1 MKLLKFALVS
11 SIGFVILIFAYLINE
26 IYTITLEDAKKNH
39 QMQQLEMARVVSE
52 GVGYFLEHLIKDMEL
67 LTSSRQFHQKS
78 KTVMSGI
85 IEQFR
90 ANYDSTIIRTIIII
104 DSSKN
109 IVLAGGKS
117 PPAWTSK
124 IIDDLLTRFDDP
136 LFRGE
141 FLLSS
146 VLPDDSDNV
155 NTHKSFLVILPI
167 NHPAETYYPLFKYIG
182 YLVNFNSLMRNYII
196 PLNLRSNDFVW
207 ILDGQGRLIY
217 HPRHEEMLF
226 KSFYDM
232 KDECLSCHK
241 SFDDQIRMLNSDTA
255 SYGEYWVLGDEP
267 SKIFAYVP
275 LNLENQKWYI
285 AISTLLPYVTDK
297 LKDRFNLFFI
307 LGIVI
312 FFTILAFVIII
323 YYLNL
328 KRIRADEERKNI
340 EKIQEYQEQLNHS
353 SRLASIGELVD
364 SVAHEINTPLGVI
377 SAQADAALLQNSSGE
392 LNREEI
398 EIIKKQTRRISEY
411 TKTLLNFSKRIPF
424 NSELLNIKEL
434 LNESIFLLQPKFR
447 EKNIKIEK
455 YFFDSV
461 SLIHGDRRQLEQV
474 FVNLL
479 NNAVDSISKSGNI
492 SLNVRRKA
500 VINAVSNNEQT
511 KEFIEIIIA
520 DNGCGIRPEDIE
532 KIFNPF
538 FSTKEKNGTGL
549 GLSISKS
556 IIQRHKGKIEVVS
569 ELGSGSKF
577 IIILPITQE

>member
-1 MKLLKFALVS
+1 MKFSKFALIAL
-11 SIGFVILIFAYLINE
+11 IGIVILIFAYLIKE
-26 IYTITLEDAKKNH
+26 IYSITLEDAKKNH
-39 QMQQLEMARVVSE
+39 QMQQLEMVRVVSE
-52 GVGYFLEHLIKDMEL
+52 GVGFFLEHLIKDMEL
-67 LTSSRQFHQKS
+67 LTSSRQFQGKS
-78 KTVMSGI
+78 EIVISGI
-85 IEQFR
+85 IDQFR
-90 ANYDSTIIRTIIII
+90 ANYDSSIIKTIIII
-104 DSSKN
+104 DSTEN
-109 IVLAGGKS
+109 IMLAGGKK
-117 PPAWTSK
+117 PPDWASDNIK
-124 IIDDLLTRFDDP
+124 DLLEQ
-136 LFRGE
+136 FRKSGINRK
-141 FLLSS
+141 FLLSP
-146 VLPDDSDNV
+146 VLPDDLNDV
-155 NTHKSFLVILPI
+155 NSPKSFLVILPVNTTDI
-167 NHPAETYYPLFKYIG
+167 SSQSFGYIG
-182 YLVNFNSLMRNYII
+182 YLVNFNSLMQNFIV

-207 ILDGQGRLIY
+207 ILDGRGRLIY

-232 KDECLSCHK
+232 NDECLSCHK
-241 SFDDQIRMLNSDTA
+241 SFDDQIKMLDSDTS

-312 FFTILAFVIII
+312 FFTILAFVLVI

-424 NSELLNIKEL
+424 NSEVLNIKDL

-447 EKNIKIEK
+447 EKNIKVYK
-455 YFFDSV
+455 HFTDSRY
-461 SLIHGDRRQLEQV
+461 LIHGDRRQLEQV

-479 NNAVDSISKSGNI
+479 NNAVDSIHNSGNI
-492 SLNVRRKA
+492 NINIQQKA
-500 VINAVSNNEQT
+500 TRNLVGKAD
-511 KEFIEIIIA
+511 EIKDYFEITIA
-520 DNGCGIRPEDIE
+520 DDGCGIKPDDIE
-532 KIFNPF
+532 RIFNPF